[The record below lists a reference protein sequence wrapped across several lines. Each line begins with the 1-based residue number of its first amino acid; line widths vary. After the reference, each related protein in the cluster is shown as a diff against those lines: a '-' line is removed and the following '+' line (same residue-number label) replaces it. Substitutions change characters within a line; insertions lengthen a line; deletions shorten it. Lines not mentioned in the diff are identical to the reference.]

1 MSSSLTAKPKEIIVR
16 VLIAFCAAL
25 LVASLTGCGS
35 SGGGSNTSQPPP
47 VVTAGTYAGGS
58 RTGHTPD
65 PATSYALQL
74 PNTDQQT
81 PLPSVVLTDPPVA
94 GGYPTLTVT
103 LPYTTINAQISALG
117 SFTGAAVPGT
127 VPYDDAWQETS
138 DGLYFWN
145 LSWLAPLGR
154 YMLDV
159 RTNATPSVVVNEWML
174 VSGAGQSE
182 TWTTGQYGGGHNGGV
197 YSTYTYQLPAPT
209 TISQLNIY
217 DSVDPGVLPPEFT
230 VVLPFTIIDDYLIN
244 GVVCLDRT
252 VPGTVAEDAGWT
264 LTSDGQ
270 YYWELVADPSS
281 GLFILMVRTNATPSV
296 IIGQWGMVGGPAS

>member
-35 SGGGSNTSQPPP
+35 SGGGSSSTPPP
-47 VVTAGTYAGGS
+47 TVTAGTYAGGAWLGS
-58 RTGHTPD
+58 TPN
-65 PATSYALQL
+65 PATSYAMQL
-74 PNTDQQT
+74 PNTDQQA

-103 LPYTTINAQISALG
+103 LPFTTINAQILALG

-127 VPYDDAWQETS
+127 VSYDDAWQKTS

-145 LSWLAPLGR
+145 LSWFAPLGR

-159 RTNATPSVVVNEWML
+159 RTNATPSVIVNEWML

-182 TWTTGQYGGGHNGGV
+182 NWATSTCSGGHNGGV
-197 YSTYTYQLPAPT
+197 YSSFTYQLPPP
-209 TISQLNIY
+209 
-217 DSVDPGVLPPEFT
+217 SVIATVGFTGSADPGVLPAEFRAI
-230 VVLPFTIIDDYLIN
+230 LPYLTIDDYLVN
-244 GVVCLDRT
+244 GVADVDS
-252 VPGTVAEDAGWT
+252 VGIPDTVAEDAGWT
-264 LTSDGQ
+264 LSSDGQ
-270 YYWELVADPSS
+270 YYWEVGVLSN
-281 GLFILMVRTNATPSV
+281 GIYILMVRTNAPTSV
-296 IIGQWGMVGGPAS
+296 IIGQWGLVGGPPV